1 MTNVH
6 HLHVVGQGAG
16 RWNAWRQ
23 QEPDVLPDLAGAD
36 LKGAD
41 LAGMDLTGAVLSL
54 ANLRKADLSGANL
67 RLANLAGA
75 NMDEVNL
82 SGAYLEGAT
91 IAGAYLLR
99 ANLSGACLRRV
110 NLAGASLVGKIN
122 LSGADLTGANL
133 AGARLVGAKLT
144 GANLTRAI
152 LAGTDLREA
161 DLGGATLTDADT
173 SGAKFDGAN
182 MSGAIIRDYR
192 VGGRQRP
199 YSHDDADG
207 GDDETGEL
215 DFEAGQPGKG
225 KEEKSLKP
233 EGEAQAPT
241 PSRVEASEDLT
252 PDMALAETTTAASEP
267 ESASLM
273 ETLEAPATEAPQ
285 IAPAPL
291 EARQPSPPK
300 TAPESV
306 EEIAR
311 QAPVAEPPSAPVE
324 EAGQPALPKEP
335 EPVETVAPQ
344 AAESAPA
351 PAEIV
356 ALAEPEAPPVLA
368 EAPLEMAQASAAIPA
383 ETSPAPEPATAQQA
397 PVVHPQ
403 LAPAPAPAPEEE
415 ADEGFYTYE
424 RKDLAILM
432 LYSEPFSRK
441 TKEERRLLVDLL
453 MQYNKIFFGVKTQI
467 SMATKDSSIIAGFE
481 NPTDALRCA
490 GLYINI
496 LRDMKVDSSVC
507 VNWGFATIRTDMDE
521 TGHSDLLLNSISP
534 AARLRPIAT
543 SGEVLILEELF
554 SNAATDKDLF
564 VFEPV
569 TRKWTL
575 SSDQSGPSVD
585 VLCYR
590 VRNRE
595 ASGTA

>member
-23 QEPDVLPDLAGAD
+23 QEPETQPDLAGAD

-67 RLANLAGA
+67 KLANLAGA

-82 SGAYLEGAT
+82 SGAFLEGAT

-161 DLGGATLTDADT
+161 DLGGANLTDADT

-182 MSGAIIRDYR
+182 MSGTIIRDYR
-192 VGGRQRP
+192 VGGRKRP
-199 YSHDDADG
+199 FSDEDAA
-207 GDDETGEL
+207 DEGESTGEL
-215 DFEAGQPGKG
+215 DFAADLPGRDA
-225 KEEKSLKP
+225 EEKQPNK
-233 EGEAQAPT
+233 EVEAEILPAL
-241 PSRVEASEDLT
+241 VEASLEGLITEEEEVETDLLASADT
-252 PDMALAETTTAASEP
+252 LPVEPDPKPEALVAETIQTEP
-267 ESASLM
+267 ILDEILAQP
-273 ETLEAPATEAPQ
+273 EAQIE
-285 IAPAPL
+285 IAPV
-291 EARQPSPPK
+291 
-300 TAPESV
+300 SV
-306 EEIAR
+306 EASDLSDVPAAQPIS
-311 QAPVAEPPSAPVE
+311 VAA
-324 EAGQPALPKEP
+324 
-335 EPVETVAPQ
+335 
-344 AAESAPA
+344 
-351 PAEIV
+351 
-356 ALAEPEAPPVLA
+356 
-368 EAPLEMAQASAAIPA
+368 
-383 ETSPAPEPATAQQA
+383 
-397 PVVHPQ
+397 
-403 LAPAPAPAPEEE
+403 APEEE
-415 ADEGFYTYE
+415 TDEGFYTYE
-424 RKDLAILM
+424 HKDLAILM
-432 LYSEPFSRK
+432 LYSEPFSHK
-441 TKEERRLLVDLL
+441 TKEERHLLVDLL
-453 MQYNKIFFGVKTQI
+453 MQYNKILFGKSQI
-467 SMATKDSSIIAGFE
+467 SMATKGNSIIAGFE

-490 GLYINI
+490 GFYINI
-496 LRDMKVDSSVC
+496 LRDMKVDSNVC
-507 VNWGFATIRTDMDE
+507 VNWGFATVRRNMEDD
-521 TGHSDLLLNSISP
+521 GHGELLLNSIAP

-554 SNAATDKDLF
+554 TNPNTDKNIF
-564 VFEPV
+564 EFEPV
-569 TRKWTL
+569 SREWTL
-575 SSDQSGPSVD
+575 SSDQSGPSVN

-590 VRNRE
+590 VRVRE